1 MRSLLLVCAL
11 CLSCVVD
18 GGNRRSVSFVD
29 ADYSADQA
37 WVCLPDGGAGLKCVT
52 LERFLAA
59 AAESGLIQPPP
70 DMPASTQL

>member
-1 MRSLLLVCAL
+1 
-11 CLSCVVD
+11 
-18 GGNRRSVSFVD
+18 VSFVD